1 MPLHSIF
8 QFSSTILSQFI
19 FILHFC
25 HILKCYLSSLAF
37 SSVIIFPSVFLSL
50 FLLFFLFYLLP
61 FFSLYSFFFF
71 LYFFSIFISISM
83 FIYFF
88 FFLLFHSQNPSRRFS
103 SLLSP
108 FSLSLSS
115 NVFSI
120 HSFYFLFFSRFSFLC
135 IFFSY

>member
-8 QFSSTILSQFI
+8 QFSSTILLQFI

-37 SSVIIFPSVFLSL
+37 SSVIIFSSVFLSL
-50 FLLFFLFYLLP
+50 FLLFFLFHLYPSFLFIHFP
-61 FFSLYSFFFF
+61 SLYISFLSLF
-71 LYFFSIFISISM
+71 LFPCSFTFS
-83 FIYFF
+83 F
-88 FFLLFHSQNPSRRFS
+88 FFLLFHPQNSSRRFS

-115 NVFSI
+115 NV
-120 HSFYFLFFSRFSFLC
+120 LTFF
-135 IFFSY
+135 